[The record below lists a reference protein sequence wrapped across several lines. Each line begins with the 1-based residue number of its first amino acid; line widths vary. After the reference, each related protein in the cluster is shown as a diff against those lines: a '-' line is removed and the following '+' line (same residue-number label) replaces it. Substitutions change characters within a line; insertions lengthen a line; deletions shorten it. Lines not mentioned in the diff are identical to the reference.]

1 MMTDPLWLAKNAK
14 KIEKIIFFSDDVRI
28 FSEKLATL

>member
-1 MMTDPLWLAKNAK
+1 MAGKHAK